1 MGEYLITP
9 LLSLPKSKEEEPCF
23 FLKEYLHLLM

>member
-9 LLSLPKSKEEEPCF
+9 LLSLPKSKGEEPCF